1 MRYCEKCG
9 YVMDEFD
16 YWRDEQNCPICDG
29 MWSEDDMT
37 ALRYAELSE
46 AEKDTYDEQLLNI
59 IKGSSVFDENA
70 FYLNGNSTHDGGFW
84 AGFRV
89 DKWKRLSLQ
98 NSDIPECDIDET
110 IEDRKSREPFK
121 PFPPIDTVK
130 AREVALDAEIT
141 HKAIE
146 RGYYSQDTSNQENI
160 PRCPTCQSTNIE
172 KISLTKK
179 AVGGALFGL
188 FSSNVRKTMYCKN
201 CGYKW

>member
-1 MRYCEKCG
+1 
-9 YVMDEFD
+9 MDEFAC
-16 YWRDEQNCPICDG
+16 WRDEQNCPICDG

-130 AREVALDAEIT
+130 AQEVALDAEIT

-146 RGYYSQDTSNQENI
+146 RGYYNQNTSKQENI
-160 PRCPTCQSTNIE
+160 PKCPICSSTNLS
-172 KISLTKK
+172 KISSVKK
-179 AVGGALFGL
+179 ATKIGLFGI
-188 FSSNVRKTMYCKN
+188 FGAGDVGKT
-201 CGYKW
+201 

>member
-16 YWRDEQNCPICDG
+16 FDRDKQNCPICG
-29 MWSEDDMT
+29 WMWSEDDMT

-46 AEKDTYDEQLLNI
+46 AEKDTYDEQLINL
-59 IKGSSVFDENA
+59 IKNSPDFDEFECNCSP
-70 FYLNGNSTHDGGFW
+70 YNGTFW
-84 AGFRV
+84 SGFRV
-89 DKWKRLSLQ
+89 DKWGKLDTDVSIEQ
-98 NSDIPECDIDET
+98 INEI

-146 RGYYSQDTSNQENI
+146 RRQLLLY
-160 PRCPTCQSTNIE
+160 
-172 KISLTKK
+172 
-179 AVGGALFGL
+179 GL
-188 FSSNVRKTMYCKN
+188 
-201 CGYKW
+201 

>member
-9 YVMDEFD
+9 YVMDEFAC
-16 YWRDEQNCPICDG
+16 WRDEQNCPICDG

-130 AREVALDAEIT
+130 AQEVALDAEIT

-146 RGYYSQDTSNQENI
+146 RGYYNQNTSKQENI
-160 PRCPTCQSTNIE
+160 PKCPICSSTNLS
-172 KISLTKK
+172 KISSVKK
-179 AVGGALFGL
+179 ATKIGLFGI
-188 FSSNVRKTMYCKN
+188 FGAGDVGKT
-201 CGYKW
+201 

>member
-1 MRYCEKCG
+1 MRYCKECG
-9 YVMDEFD
+9 YVMDEFAC
-16 YWRDEQNCPICDG
+16 WRDEQNCPICDG